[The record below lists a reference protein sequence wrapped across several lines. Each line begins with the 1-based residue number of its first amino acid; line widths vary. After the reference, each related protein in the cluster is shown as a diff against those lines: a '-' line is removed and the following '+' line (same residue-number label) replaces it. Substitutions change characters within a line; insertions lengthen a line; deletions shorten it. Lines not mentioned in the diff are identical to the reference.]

1 MFSIS
6 TYTFRNKIQNSN
18 VNERRTRNCIFS
30 PKLFLCVHLLENIRN
45 QWLYAFQSDGLCVM
59 KTHCN
64 TFLLTGR
71 QRGVTNTFLFCE
83 VIETTLLQVT
93 SKERGENC
101 HRTKKS
107 TLLAWKKAHLNWI
120 MARDECQFRL
130 PNKNCRRG
138 KEPNSVFSPCVSGD
152 G

>member
-1 MFSIS
+1 MKGEQEIAYFP
-6 TYTFRNKIQNSN
+6 
-18 VNERRTRNCIFS
+18 RNCSFV
-30 PKLFLCVHLLENIRN
+30 C
-45 QWLYAFQSDGLCVM
+45 
-59 KTHCN
+59 
-64 TFLLTGR
+64 TFWKISEINDYMHFNLMVFVWWKHTATPSYLLTDKEVVGR
-71 QRGVTNTFLFCE
+71 VTNTFLFCE

-138 KEPNSVFSPCVSGD
+138 KGPNSVFFSMCLRRRIKKKEDYHHALPE
-152 G
+152 